1 MNWPAELRLHTPPVT
16 PLQLALFAAASGDH
30 NPLHLDP
37 DVARR
42 AGFDKPVVHGML
54 SMALAAKL
62 FTREFG
68 PQALM
73 RLHTRFVGVALVGEA
88 LELVAT
94 LREAN
99 EQAAHY
105 LLRASTERAEVL
117 SGEARLRCTR

>member
-1 MNWPAELRLHTPPVT
+1 VHWPAELRQRTPPVT

-37 DVARR
+37 EVARR

-54 SMALAAKL
+54 SMALAGRL

-68 PQALM
+68 PQALT
-73 RLHTRFVGVALVGEA
+73 RLHTRFVGVALAGEA

-94 LREAN
+94 LHSTDEH
-99 EQAAHY
+99 AAHY
-105 LLRASTERAEVL
+105 LLRASTARAEVL
-117 SGEARLRCTR
+117 SGEAQLHRAR

>member
-1 MNWPAELRLHTPPVT
+1 MNWPAELRLRTPPVT

-37 DVARR
+37 EVARR

-54 SMALAAKL
+54 SMALTAKL
-62 FTREFG
+62 LTREFG
-68 PQALM
+68 PQALT

-94 LREAN
+94 LREAD

-117 SGEARLRCTR
+117 SGEAQLRRTR

>member
-1 MNWPAELRLHTPPVT
+1 MNWPAELRLRTPAVT

-30 NPLHLDP
+30 NPLHLDS

-54 SMALAAKL
+54 SMALAARL

-68 PQALM
+68 PQAFT
-73 RLHTRFVGVALVGEA
+73 RLHTRFIGVARVGES
-88 LELVAT
+88 LDLVAT
-94 LREAN
+94 LHEAD

-117 SGEARLRCTR
+117 SGEAQLRRTR